1 MKTWTGKLIEHDVLG
16 EVAASADRERYG
28 VSERAD
34 FYVNHRIGSRPR
46 QELPT
51 AARGIGNNYRTANRM
66 RSRQKLRIRIEV
78 ATFFEKISD
87 IPAGIELGLRGRR
100 CSKRMLLLGARELVP
115 PLGSRTMSTHFILHG
130 PHALGD
136 LVARRLNESRH
147 WWSRDVEAR
156 IDDAGEVWLTGRVS
170 SWYQKQVA
178 QESLRDLQG
187 LRRIRNELCVV
198 R

>member
-1 MKTWTGKLIEHDVLG
+1 
-16 EVAASADRERYG
+16 
-28 VSERAD
+28 
-34 FYVNHRIGSRPR
+34 
-46 QELPT
+46 
-51 AARGIGNNYRTANRM
+51 
-66 RSRQKLRIRIEV
+66 
-78 ATFFEKISD
+78 
-87 IPAGIELGLRGRR
+87 
-100 CSKRMLLLGARELVP
+100 
-115 PLGSRTMSTHFILHG
+115 MSTHFILHG